1 MATPDVKI
9 RLSAEGVAEITAA
22 FRKVQTEAQAAA
34 KKGAQGFGVFNT
46 VLGQSGKLLAG
57 LGLAAGVASLVAFA
71 RGAADAADSLGEAAQ
86 AAGTT
91 AQRFSALGTV
101 ARLNGGDSDLMR
113 ESLGR
118 LAVKIE
124 ELRKGSAA
132 AVEPFRRLGLAARDF
147 SGKDTAEQFDVLATA
162 MAKLPDSSEK
172 TALAID
178 LLGRRGA
185 RLIPI
190 MNELARV
197 GLGGAIEQARRLGVL
212 LDDEVV
218 DAAGRVSD
226 ELTLLNQ
233 AAQSLAIQFVAGLSP
248 AAHQTFEL
256 MAADMAGSQDVFRE
270 FGTVTGQVLKVLIAL
285 ILELGDVA
293 VLTVAVI
300 ASAVSAVVG
309 TLIAVAA
316 GKLDRIPVIWRNTL
330 TSIQRLTDDFDARL
344 KRRALTITSPVP
356 TAAPRPTPGG
366 TGSTVPGADAAAFG
380 KRLQATRSF
389 LDSQLKAIQLAL
401 KLQKETEDRR
411 LAEGLISL
419 KEYYEAR
426 RRIAQAG
433 VDAEV
438 AALEKR
444 KSAEAQNPDHAA
456 GAQAVG
462 ELSAEIARL
471 RAQQKGDAAALAAE
485 ELEAQRKLASERTK
499 FEDQQLELQGRNHE
513 ARLAQIDEEVN
524 AFQKVLAQQGLPDAD
539 VFQRINVFRQL
550 LLSGAEFD
558 RQVADFGNELED
570 LQQKKVVIAQ
580 DVAAAAVSEEEGQ
593 RQILALERQR
603 IPELERIAELAVT
616 AAEATGDPAKIAQA
630 NAMLLQI
637 RELGVAASKSDADLK
652 NLHETLGNVLL
663 PALTDFLAGGKDGF
677 ENFGQ
682 AVLGVIGSV
691 IDALRRLT
699 AELLATKILEKLGF
713 SFAAAGK
720 REGGPVRRAAGGPLD
735 VSSGGLMRGPGTSTS
750 DSIWATARGT
760 QFMGSDTEYVVKA
773 AAVRQPGMLSVL
785 HAINSEQLTARDI
798 VARRTPMRGFS
809 EGGALDGATGGLTPV
824 GSANPIAGRIG
835 VALGPGLVAKEIRS
849 NDGQGAVLEV
859 LQGNREAALRALG
872 LK

>member
-1 MATPDVKI
+1 MATPDVRI

-34 KKGAQGFGVFNT
+34 KKGGQGFGVFNT
-46 VLGQSGKLLAG
+46 VLGSTGKLLAG
-57 LGLAAGVASLVAFA
+57 LGLAATAASMVAFA
-71 RGAADAADSLGEAAQ
+71 RGAADAADALGESAQ

-91 AQRFSALGTV
+91 AERFSALGTV
-101 ARLNGGDSDLMR
+101 ARLNGGDADLMR

-118 LAVKIE
+118 LAVRIE
-124 ELRKGSAA
+124 DLRQGAA
-132 AVEPFRRLGLAARDF
+132 NAIEPFRKLGLTARSF
-147 SGKDTAEQFDVLATA
+147 AGKDTAEQFDVLATA

-197 GLGGAIEQARRLGVL
+197 GLGGAIEKARELGVL

-233 AAQSLAIQFVAGLSP
+233 SAQALATQFVAGLSP
-248 AAHQTFEL
+248 AVHQTFEL
-256 MAADMAGSQDVFRE
+256 MSKELADSQGIFRE
-270 FGTVTGQVLKVLIAL
+270 FGDVTGNVLKFLIAL

-300 ASAVSAVVG
+300 ASAIGGVVG
-309 TLIAVAA
+309 TLIAAVT

-344 KRRALTITSPVP
+344 KRRAQAVTAPVP
-356 TAAPRPTPGG
+356 AAAPRPTPGG
-366 TGSTVPGADAAAFG
+366 TGTTSGGEDAAAFG

-389 LDSQLKAIQLAL
+389 LDSQLKAIQLSL
-401 KLQKETEDRR
+401 KLEKEAQDRR

-419 KEYYEAR
+419 KQYYEAR
-426 RRIAQAG
+426 RRITDAG
-433 VDAEV
+433 VAAEI

-444 KSAEAQNPDHAA
+444 KATEAQNPDKAA
-456 GAQAVG
+456 GAVAVR
-462 ELSAEIARL
+462 EITEEISRL
-471 RAQQKGDAAALAAE
+471 RVQQKGDIAALAAE
-485 ELEAQRKLASERTK
+485 ELEAQRKLATERTK
-499 FEDQQLELQGRNHE
+499 FENEQLEQQGRTHE
-513 ARLAQIDEEVN
+513 VRLAQIDEEVN
-524 AFQKVLAQQGLPDAD
+524 AFQKVLAQQGLPDQD
-539 VFQRINVFRQL
+539 VFQRINAFRQL
-550 LLSGAEFD
+550 LVSGAEFD
-558 RQVADFGNELED
+558 RQVADFTNALED
-570 LQQKKVVIAQ
+570 LQQQKIVVAQ
-580 DVAAAAVSEEEGQ
+580 DVAAAAISEEEGQ
-593 RQILALERQR
+593 RRILALERER
-603 IPELERIAELAVT
+603 IPELERIAELAVQ
-616 AAEATGDPAKIAQA
+616 AAEASGDPARINAA
-630 NAMLLQI
+630 NALLIQI
-637 RELGVAASKSDADLK
+637 RELGVAAAKSDADLK
-652 NLHETLGNVLL
+652 NLHQTIGNALL
-663 PALTDFLAGGKDGF
+663 PVLTDFLSGGKDGF

-682 AVLGVIGSV
+682 AALEVIGSV

-699 AELLATKILEKLGF
+699 AEILATKILEKLGF
-713 SFAAAGK
+713 SFAAAGHSG
-720 REGGPVRRAAGGPLD
+720 GGPVRRAAGGPLD

-750 DSIWATARGT
+750 DSIWAVARGQ

-773 AAVRQPGMLSVL
+773 AAVRQPGMLSIL
-785 HAINSEQLTARDI
+785 EGINAEKITARDI
-798 VARRTPMRGFS
+798 LPRQVPRGFA
-809 EGGALDGATGGLTPV
+809 EGGPLSGAGGGLSPV
-824 GSANPIAGRIG
+824 SSTASISGRIG
-835 VALGPGLVAKEIRS
+835 VALGPGLVAKEIKS
-849 NDGQGAVLEV
+849 SDGQGAVLEV